1 MEAFGLLLHGFHVLL
16 TWKTL
21 AVMMVGLVLGIFV
34 GVLPGLGGPNGVAIL
49 LPLTFTMDPTSA
61 IVMLSCIYW
70 GALFGGAITSI
81 LFNIPGEAWSVA
93 TTFDGYPMAQQGKAP
108 EALTAAFTSSF
119 IGSLAAVL
127 LITFLAPGIA
137 AFALQFGPPEFFA
150 VYLLTFCSFVGLGRE
165 DKHKTIISMTLGL
178 LLAGIGMDTVS
189 GTLRMTFGWNEL
201 LRGINFLVAVI
212 GLFGISEILLTMEER
227 LALRGH
233 TASISLRVVLR
244 VWKDLPRYW
253 VTLLR
258 SSVIGCWLG
267 ITPGGAIAASFMG
280 YNLAKRFSKD
290 KDSFGKGRIEGVFAP
305 ETAAHASGTSAL
317 LPMLA
322 LGIPGSGTA
331 AILLGGLMVWGLNP
345 GPLLFVEHKDFVWG
359 LIASMYLGNIVGLV
373 LVLTTVPVFAAVL
386 RVPFS
391 AIAPMIVVSCAIG
404 AYAIQNAMFDIWLML
419 VFGVVGYVFK
429 KIGIP
434 LAPFTLALV
443 LGNRAEDAFRLAM
456 IGAGGDLRVFWS
468 NGLVGSI
475 TTLALILLF
484 WPLISPLFERASRLW
499 RPAGGSHAA

>member
-1 MEAFGLLLHGFHVLL
+1 MEAFELLFQGFQVLM
-16 TWKTL
+16 TWDKIAL
-21 AVMMVGLVLGIFV
+21 MMLGLVLGIFV

-49 LPLTFTMDPTSA
+49 LPLTFSMDPTSA

-93 TTFDGYPMAQQGKAP
+93 TTFDGYPMAQQGRAA

-119 IGSLAAVL
+119 VGSLVAVL
-127 LITFLAPGIA
+127 LITFLSPRIA
-137 AFALQFGPPEFFA
+137 DFALRFGPPEFFS

-165 DKHKTIISMTLGL
+165 ARHKIVISMSLGL

-189 GTLRMTFGWNEL
+189 GQLRMTFGSTEL
-201 LRGINFLVAVI
+201 LRGVNFLVAVI

-227 LALRGH
+227 LALQGH
-233 TASISLRVVLR
+233 PAHMSLKVVWR
-244 VWKDLPRYW
+244 VWMSLPRYW
-253 VTLLR
+253 WTLLR
-258 SSVIGCWLG
+258 SAVIGCWLG
-267 ITPGGAIAASFMG
+267 ITPGGAIAASFMS
-280 YNLAKRFSKD
+280 YNLAKRLDKD

-305 ETAAHASGTSAL
+305 ETAAHAAGTAAL

-345 GPLLFVEHKDFVWG
+345 GPLLFVEHKSFVWG
-359 LIASMYLGNIVGLV
+359 TIASMYLGNIVGLV
-373 LVLTTVPVFAAVL
+373 LVLSTVPIFAAVL
-386 RVPFS
+386 RVPFA

-404 AYAIQNAMFDIWLML
+404 AYAVQNAMFDIWLML
-419 VFGVVGYVFK
+419 GFGVIGYVFK
-429 KIGIP
+429 KLGYP
-434 LAPFTLALV
+434 LAPLTLALV
-443 LGNRAEDAFRLAM
+443 LGSRTEDAFRLSM
-456 IGAGGDLRVFWS
+456 IGAEGDLRVFWS

-475 TTLALILLF
+475 TTLALVLLF
-484 WPLISPLFERASRLW
+484 WPLISQAAGRALGW
-499 RPAGGSHAA
+499 VRPVRREAEG

>member
-1 MEAFGLLLHGFHVLL
+1 MEAFELLFQGFQVLL
-16 TWKTL
+16 TWDKL
-21 AVMMVGLVLGIFV
+21 ALMMLGLVLGIFV

-49 LPLTFTMDPTSA
+49 LPLTFTMNPTSA

-93 TTFDGYPMAQQGKAP
+93 TTFDGYPMAQQGRAA

-119 IGSLAAVL
+119 FGSLIAVL
-127 LITFLAPGIA
+127 LITFLSPRIA
-137 AFALQFGPPEFFA
+137 EFALKFGPPEFFS
-150 VYLLTFCSFVGLGRE
+150 VYFLTFCSFVGLGRE
-165 DKHKTIISMTLGL
+165 ARHKIVISMALGL
-178 LLAGIGMDTVS
+178 LLAGVGMDTVS
-189 GTLRMTFGWNEL
+189 GQLRMTFGSTEL

-227 LALRGH
+227 LALHGH
-233 TASISLRVVLR
+233 PAHMTLRTVLN
-244 VWKDLPRYW
+244 VWIALPKYW
-253 VTLLR
+253 WTLLR
-258 SSVIGCWLG
+258 SAIIGCWLG
-267 ITPGGAIAASFMG
+267 ITPGGAIAASFMS
-280 YNLAKRFSKD
+280 YNLAKRLDKD

-305 ETAAHASGTSAL
+305 ETAAHAAGTSAL

-345 GPLLFVEHKDFVWG
+345 GPLLFVEHKEFVWG
-359 LIASMYLGNIVGLV
+359 TIASMYLGNIVGLI
-373 LVLTTVPVFAAVL
+373 LVLSTVPVFAAVL
-386 RVPFS
+386 RVPFA

-419 VFGVVGYVFK
+419 GFGVLGYVFK
-429 KIGIP
+429 KLGYP
-434 LAPFTLALV
+434 LAPLTLALV
-443 LGNRAEDAFRLAM
+443 LGSRTEDAFRLSM
-456 IGAGGDLRVFWS
+456 IGAEGDLRVFWS

-475 TTLALILLF
+475 TTLALVLLF
-484 WPLISPLFERASRLW
+484 WPLLSGWVSKAINW
-499 RPAGGSHAA
+499 TRPALSKG

>member
-1 MEAFGLLLHGFHVLL
+1 LFQGFQVLM
-16 TWKTL
+16 TWDKIAL
-21 AVMMVGLVLGIFV
+21 MMLGLVLGIFV

-49 LPLTFTMDPTSA
+49 LPLTFSMDPTSA

-93 TTFDGYPMAQQGKAP
+93 TTFDGYPMAQQGRAA

-119 IGSLAAVL
+119 VGSLVAVL
-127 LITFLAPGIA
+127 LITFLSPRIA
-137 AFALQFGPPEFFA
+137 DFALRFGPPEFFS

-165 DKHKTIISMTLGL
+165 ARHKIVISMSLGL

-189 GTLRMTFGWNEL
+189 GQLRMTFGSTEL

-227 LALRGH
+227 LALQGH
-233 TASISLRVVLR
+233 PAHMSLKVVWR
-244 VWKDLPRYW
+244 VWMSLPRYW
-253 VTLLR
+253 WTLLR
-258 SSVIGCWLG
+258 SAVIGCWLG
-267 ITPGGAIAASFMG
+267 ITPGGAIAASFMS
-280 YNLAKRFSKD
+280 YNLAKRLDKD

-305 ETAAHASGTSAL
+305 ETAAHAAGTAAL

-345 GPLLFVEHKDFVWG
+345 GPLLFVEHKSFVWG
-359 LIASMYLGNIVGLV
+359 TIASMYLGNIVGLV
-373 LVLTTVPVFAAVL
+373 LVLSTVPVFAAVL
-386 RVPFS
+386 RVPFA

-404 AYAIQNAMFDIWLML
+404 AYAVQNAMFDIWLML
-419 VFGVVGYVFK
+419 GFGVIGYVFK
-429 KIGIP
+429 KLGYP
-434 LAPFTLALV
+434 LAPLTLALV
-443 LGNRAEDAFRLAM
+443 LGSRTEDAFRLSM
-456 IGAGGDLRVFWS
+456 IGAEGDLRVFWS

-475 TTLALILLF
+475 TTLALVLLF
-484 WPLISPLFERASRLW
+484 WPLISQAAGRAIGW
-499 RPAGGSHAA
+499 VRPARGEA

>member
-1 MEAFGLLLHGFHVLL
+1 MEAFGLLLQGFGVLL
-16 TWKTL
+16 TWKIL
-21 AVMMVGLVLGIFV
+21 ALMMVGLVLCIFV

-93 TTFDGYPMAQQGKAP
+93 TTFDGYPMAQQGRAA

-119 IGSLAAVL
+119 IGSLVAVL
-127 LITFLAPGIA
+127 LITFLAPMISS
-137 AFALQFGPPEFFA
+137 FALKFGPPEFFA

-165 DKHKTIISMTLGL
+165 AKHKTVISMALGL
-178 LLAGIGMDTVS
+178 LLAGVGMDTVS
-189 GTLRMTFGWNEL
+189 GQLRMTFGSGEL

-233 TASISLRVVLR
+233 AASISLRVVLK
-244 VWKDLPRYW
+244 VWKDLPKYW

-258 SSVIGCWLG
+258 SSFIGCWLG

-290 KDSFGKGRIEGVFAP
+290 PESFGKGRIEGVFAP

-345 GPLLFVEHKDFVWG
+345 GPLLFVEHK
-359 LIASMYLGNIVGLV
+359 GLV
-373 LVLTTVPVFAAVL
+373 LVLTTVPIFAAVL

-443 LGNRAEDAFRLAM
+443 LGNRAEDSFRLSM
-456 IGAGGDLRVFWS
+456 IGSGGDMKVFWS

-475 TTLALILLF
+475 TTLAIILLF
-484 WPLISPLFERASRLW
+484 WPLIEKLWSRSARHWKQQERN
-499 RPAGGSHAA
+499 

>member
-1 MEAFGLLLHGFHVLL
+1 MEAFGLLLHGFAVLL

-21 AVMMVGLVLGIFV
+21 ALMMVGLVLGIFV

-93 TTFDGYPMAQQGKAP
+93 TTFDGYPMAQQGRAA

-119 IGSLAAVL
+119 IGSLVAVL
-127 LITFLAPGIA
+127 LITFLAPMISS
-137 AFALQFGPPEFFA
+137 FALKFGPPEFFA

-165 DKHKTIISMTLGL
+165 AKHKTVISMSLGL
-178 LLAGIGMDTVS
+178 LLAGVGMDTVS
-189 GTLRMTFGWNEL
+189 GQLRMTFGSSEL

-233 TASISLRVVLR
+233 AASISLRVVLS
-244 VWKDLPRYW
+244 VWKDLPKYW

-280 YNLAKRFSKD
+280 YNLAKRFAKD
-290 KDSFGKGRIEGVFAP
+290 PESFGKGRIEGVFAP
-305 ETAAHASGTSAL
+305 ETAAHASGTAAL

-359 LIASMYLGNIVGLV
+359 LIASIVSRQCRRPRAGADDGADLRLDPARAVRRGGADDRGVLCDRRLCDPERHVRHLADARLRCRRLRLQEDRHSLGAVHARARARQPRGGCLPPVDDRLRRRPQGV
-373 LVLTTVPVFAAVL
+373 LVERPGRLDHDARDRAAVL
-386 RVPFS
+386 
-391 AIAPMIVVSCAIG
+391 
-404 AYAIQNAMFDIWLML
+404 AY
-419 VFGVVGYVFK
+419 
-429 KIGIP
+429 
-434 LAPFTLALV
+434 
-443 LGNRAEDAFRLAM
+443 
-456 IGAGGDLRVFWS
+456 
-468 NGLVGSI
+468 
-475 TTLALILLF
+475 
-484 WPLISPLFERASRLW
+484 
-499 RPAGGSHAA
+499 H